1 MKNLKFILSLAAALV
16 VVSAA
21 ICAVVIFQEE
31 LYKLF
36 RNCTDYCCNAFKLQK
51 DEQADFADMG

>member
-1 MKNLKFILSLAAALV
+1 MKSMKLIISLAAALV
-16 VVSAA
+16 VLSAA

-36 RNCTDYCCNAFKLQK
+36 RNCTDYCTKLFKAK
-51 DEQADFADMG
+51 KEEFADYEDM